1 MKTIGLIGGMSWES
15 TIEYYRIINQEVN
28 TRLGGVASAK
38 ILMESYDFS
47 EIAPLQHAGKWD
59 EIAEVVLQSANT
71 LAAAGADFI
80 AITTNTVH
88 KIVPEIEKNVVVP
101 IFHIAEATAL
111 EALKQGFSS
120 VALLGTKYTMS
131 ENFYTDI
138 LTRHGIGTV
147 LPDVAGQN
155 EVHRIIFDELCCGV
169 LKESSAAALGKI
181 IDDCAKKGAQAVV
194 LGCTELP
201 NIIKSASLPLLNT
214 AEIHSKGI
222 VDYALGAQLSAPQM
236 PKAVQ

>member
-169 LKESSAAALGKI
+169 LKESSATALGKI

>member
-28 TRLGGVASAK
+28 SRLGGVASAK

-47 EIAPLQHAGKWD
+47 DIAPLQHAGEWD
-59 EIAEVVLQSANT
+59 KIAEIVLKSANI

-80 AITTNTVH
+80 AIATNTVH
-88 KIVPEIEKNVVVP
+88 KIVPEIEDKVPVP

-111 EALKQGFSS
+111 KIKQHDFSK
-120 VALLGTKYTMS
+120 VALLGTKYTMN

-138 LTRHGIGTV
+138 LTKHSIETI
-147 LPDVAGQN
+147 LPDADEQD

-169 LKESSAAALGKI
+169 LKDSSAAALNEI
-181 IDDCAKKGAQAVV
+181 IGSCAKKGAQAVV

-201 NIIKSASLPLLNT
+201 NIIKVASLPVLNT
-214 AEIHSKGI
+214 VEIHSKGI
-222 VDYALGAQLSAPQM
+222 VDFALEGTI
-236 PKAVQ
+236 